1 MVMTTKTVHHFE
13 FVSDEVA
20 KKISDKGYTTDLKSD
35 EAQEE
40 KKKALQQS

>member
-1 MVMTTKTVHHFE
+1 MVMTTKTVHDFE

-35 EAQEE
+35 EAKDE
-40 KKKALQQS
+40 KKKEAEK

>member
-13 FVSDEVA
+13 FVTDEIA

-35 EAQEE
+35 EAKDE
-40 KKKALQQS
+40 KKKETDK